1 MLLIFVLTCHPK
13 ICLLLLFDTM
23 LPYVVSSQWDTD
35 WHYNRYYKSKNA
47 KNDAN

>member
-1 MLLIFVLTCHPK
+1 MLLIFVLTYHLK
-13 ICLLLLFDTM
+13 ICLFDTM

-35 WHYNRYYKSKNA
+35 WHYNCYYKSKNA

>member
-1 MLLIFVLTCHPK
+1 MLLIFVLTFHLK
-13 ICLLLLFDTM
+13 ICRLLLFDM
-23 LPYVVSSQWDTD
+23 MPVISNQWDTD